1 MKIIKYS
8 ALNLQ
13 GENIKGSCEY
23 DSLHEVKKK
32 FREKGFY
39 IYKTSNKVQLRKI
52 LFTRPGFMEI
62 SLLCNKMSIMMESGI
77 GISKIF
83 MMLERQS
90 NNAALRAALYDIKL
104 QVMQGK
110 SLYSSMKKFSSIFPG
125 YMLEMIGVGEEAGN
139 LEKVLKELSKY
150 YEHQYKIQSGIKS
163 ALVYPVLTFVI
174 SICIIVFLMNNI
186 IPQFINILQSNKAE
200 IPVITKLVIN
210 AFDFLKGYFMFITS
224 GMILFIFTVYKFST
238 SQKGKYILDTVKINM
253 PYFGKLYNEILML
266 KIASSMRILNISGVN
281 ILKSL
286 YITSKT
292 LESSIM
298 NKKMLASIEAVKSG
312 ESIGSAFGKSGI
324 GNEMFIY
331 MIKTGEEAGKLDYIF
346 NKLEEIFCEDVYRSL
361 KSMVRITEPVIII
374 FLSFFIGFFI
384 MAAIMPV
391 FNIMDSFS

>member
-1 MKIIKYS
+1 MRIIKYS

-23 DSLHEVKKK
+23 GSLDEVKKK

-39 IYKTSNKVQLRKI
+39 IYKTSNKVQWRKI
-52 LFTRPGFMEI
+52 LFTRPSFMEI
-62 SLLCNKMSIMMESGI
+62 SLLCNKINVMMESGI

-90 NNAALRAALYDIKL
+90 NNAALRDALSDIKL

-125 YMLEMIGVGEEAGN
+125 YMVEMIGIGEEAGN

-150 YEHQYKIQSGIKS
+150 YEHQYKIRSGIKS
-163 ALVYPVLTFVI
+163 ALVYPALTFVI

-200 IPVITKLVIN
+200 IPVITKLVISG
-210 AFDFLKGYFMFITS
+210 FDFLKSYFMFITS
-224 GMILFIFTVYKFST
+224 GVILFMLIVYKFST
-238 SQKGKYILDTVKINM
+238 SQKGKYILDTVKINI
-253 PYFGKLYNEILML
+253 PYFGKLYNEILMF
-266 KIASSMRILNISGVN
+266 KIASSMRILGISGVN

-298 NKKMLASIEAVKSG
+298 NKKMITSIEAVKSG
-312 ESIGSAFGKSGI
+312 ESISSAFEKSGI

-346 NKLEEIFCEDVYRSL
+346 NKLEEIFGEDVYRGL

-384 MAAIMPV
+384 MVAIMPV